1 MTDVLLPLALLYADN
16 RREIRGAT
24 KFQKLAFL
32 AQEEYG
38 VEELHEFE
46 PHKYGPFSESLTGAV
61 KALEQKGL
69 VEKRE
74 EQVSGGNEMVI
85 YSLTDE
91 GERVVKTLLHERDE
105 DVGSTLEPVDDLK
118 REKGALSLDRLLR
131 YVYKKYP
138 EMTTES
144 EHPLADKV

>member
-24 KFQKLAFL
+24 KLQKLAFL

-38 VEELHEFE
+38 VEELHEFQAD
-46 PHKYGPFSESLTGAV
+46 KYGPFSQSLAASV
-61 KALEQKGL
+61 KTL
-69 VEKRE
+69 VEKGVVNE
-74 EQVSGGNEMVI
+74 ESEETRSGNELYT

-91 GERVVKTLLHERDE
+91 GVKLVQTLLNERDE
-105 DVGSTLEPVDDLK
+105 DVESTLEPVQELK
-118 REKGALSLDRLLR
+118 QEKSDLSLDRLLR

-144 EHPLADKV
+144 EHPLAEEV

>member
-1 MTDVLLPLALLYADN
+1 VTDVLLPLALLYADD

-46 PHKYGPFSESLTGAV
+46 PHKYGPFSKSLTGAI

-69 VEKRE
+69 VKKRE
-74 EQVSGGNEMVI
+74 KQVSGGNQMVV
-85 YSLTDE
+85 YSLTSE
-91 GERVVKTLLHERDE
+91 GERVVRTLLNDRDE
-105 DVGSTLEPVDDLK
+105 DVESTLEPVHELK
-118 REKGALSLDRLLR
+118 RDKGGLSLDKLLR
-131 YVYKKYP
+131 YVYKNYP

>member
-1 MTDVLLPLALLYADN
+1 MTDVLLPLALLYADGC
-16 RREIRGAT
+16 REIRGAT
-24 KFQKLAFL
+24 KLQKLAFL

-38 VEELHEFE
+38 VEELHEFK

-69 VEKRE
+69 VERRE
-74 EQVSGGNEMVI
+74 EQVRSGNEIVV
-85 YSLTDE
+85 YSLT
-91 GERVVKTLLHERDE
+91 ERGIDAVRTLLHERDE
-105 DVGSTLEPVDDLK
+105 DVESTLEPVNTLK
-118 REKGALSLDRLLR
+118 QEKGGLSLDRLLR

-144 EHPLADKV
+144 EHPLAEKV